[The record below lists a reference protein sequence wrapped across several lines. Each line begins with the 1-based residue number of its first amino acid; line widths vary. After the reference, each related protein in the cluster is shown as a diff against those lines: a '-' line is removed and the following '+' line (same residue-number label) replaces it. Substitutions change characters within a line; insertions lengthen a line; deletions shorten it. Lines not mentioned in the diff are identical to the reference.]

1 MKEITVNGRVF
12 QYETFSKDFSGEF
25 GETYYWT
32 EFYEGVTEKWVRKY
46 IFWGEK
52 VLKIVPTL
60 RFTIPADSDN
70 EFLPKSWWREKIEK
84 ELELLDR
91 REQLEKGE
99 LI

>member
-12 QYETFSKDFSGEF
+12 QYETFSKAVSGEF

-32 EFYEGVTEKWVRKY
+32 EFYQGIEEKWVKKY
-46 IFWGEK
+46 WLFGEK
-52 VLKIVPTL
+52 ILKRIPIL
-60 RFTIPADSDN
+60 RFKIHQDSNN
-70 EFLPKSWWREKIEK
+70 ERLPKSWWRETIEK
-84 ELELLDR
+84 EVELLDR